1 MEKAFVFLATGFEE
15 MEAIGTA
22 DVLRRAGIQAATVS
36 ITGNKTVVGAHGI
49 PVCAD
54 YLFEE
59 APLAGAAALVLPG
72 GLPGAHNL
80 NAHEP
85 LKEALLQQYRDGR
98 IVAAI
103 CAAPLVFGWIR
114 SHEGS
119 PRNVLPW
126 LRRGSDWR
134 HDLRRERGNGRERHY
149 RQRSRSRIRFRPRAR
164 PGHQG

>member
-103 CAAPLVFGWIR
+103 CAAPLVLGGLGLTK
-114 SHEGS
+114 GS
-119 PRNVLPW
+119 PRYLLSW
-126 LRRGSDWR
+126 LRRGAHR
-134 HDLRRERGNGRERHY
+134 GNDLRREHGNRRERHY
-149 RQRSRSRIRFRPRAR
+149 R
-164 PGHQG
+164 